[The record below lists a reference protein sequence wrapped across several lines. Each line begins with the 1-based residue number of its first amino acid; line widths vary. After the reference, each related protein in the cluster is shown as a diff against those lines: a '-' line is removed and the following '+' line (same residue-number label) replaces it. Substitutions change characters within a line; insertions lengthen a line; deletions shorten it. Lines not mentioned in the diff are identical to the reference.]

1 MILHA
6 EFDGGADPF
15 EGSRDLVLRGLPAD
29 ARVLAARATITPVDP
44 SGGRDPFAEEI
55 RFPATSSGPGAVG
68 TWGAT
73 QVRGTGFTEIDF
85 HTRRT
90 LAGFSGDQIGGA
102 NLQIDLG
109 GSFVAVDP
117 QGGFAPPGSPLAL
130 PNDGVVPGVA
140 SSRVRLSRVGFSPAV
155 TLVRVRS
162 LPTNVTFGLAGR
174 PALFFQAGE
183 LGVARA
189 TADFGSLLAGF
200 LAEAGPIENGAYALP
215 FVLRSDSIA
224 RLRVA
229 IEIEYLR
236 TTAILPP
243 GLPEAKLAYDLATV
257 PRTGSAP
264 LEIAL
269 PAAAVPVAAACAGK
283 IVGPFADT
291 RIAWGPLGDEA
302 NDAGGTVPISP
313 TQSAAQPLA
322 LPDRPDGYAIVA
334 VDLRLAALDP
344 KVKLTLDLRA
354 NDSKKPGTTSLL
366 SAPVP
371 FERSRTGDG
380 GETWFSVELPRPLTL
395 RSAEDRMAWVLLQS
409 AEGEAAWSVAA
420 ADAGAG
426 PLQASQDGGFSYR
439 ARLTESG
446 VPLAA
451 QLRLRERPEGFRMP
465 LSAQLGHGADAVR
478 VDLSRLSPRG
488 KVSFEL
494 SIPEIA
500 AGISAALDKA
510 QSAGGPGGG
519 ERLVDPAFAR
529 WAAEGNE
536 IGSPRPIPLG
546 TEAAAPLVAFA
557 PDGRTAI
564 GVVGNPTSGRPHLVA
579 WDTETLVEGW
589 RLILDFGSNDAFGPP
604 IGLAVD
610 PAGRFVYLLQSAGLA
625 VVDLG
630 DLVGPR
636 LLGAPIALAEGA
648 FSPSALA
655 ISDEGFQLAVA
666 GSADG
671 GIESG
676 PMVKLFDAEMLVDL
690 VRQGT
695 ATATRMRTIDLDS
708 DPVDLAF
715 SGDGARLYVLTAEP
729 ELKPVTGAA
738 AGGPTGRLSAHDLR
752 TAGLPVQIPF
762 DGTPRALGRVADG
775 SAAGESALLVLHANR
790 LDRYDAESLALAE
803 PSLALPGGQGF
814 AALAVE
820 PGGARALL
828 VGAGGFLAVGL
839 APGALRRLP
848 VPSGFGSN
856 GAIAVSPLG
865 DRAVAVP
872 LSTDGAASNRPL
884 QVIPL
889 GTPHPLDWTATAG
902 RALPFSLSGTAG
914 RGVLLGELETAE
926 LSTQHPLPTAPLG
939 PSALSQVVAA
949 VPGRTYELS
958 FFALAQGEARA
969 EVLWRAASGAT
980 LGIETLPIA
989 ARIRTATG
997 GGPTFHRGRFTA
1009 RAETVA
1015 AEVRFVAEDGLALI
1029 RDASFREPD
1038 NALAAG
1044 DLRGAVG
1051 TVWRQQP
1058 ATAPGFRIA
1067 ALGAETSGSRVSN
1080 AGAAPV
1086 TLRQEV
1092 AAEPGAPFELR
1103 LRSQL
1108 ESGPS
1113 PRVDLRFLAA
1123 DGTEVGTAV
1132 GIEIPAYGFD
1142 NALALGTVPGN
1153 TAHAEVMFTVP
1164 AGSSVRIDAIELQLV
1179 PRVRI
1184 PLTFLAEAAG
1194 ELSVIGG
1201 TIAWDL
1207 ADANAPRAGTA
1218 LRPGTGPQPPPEP
1231 LPPPTPPPGA
1241 PGEDECGCDD
1251 DSSAASPQAAPALR
1265 PVQAEPIEIKGI
1277 GLRRAEILRTRGI
1290 ATTDALLAAD
1300 PRELARVLPGVSEKM
1315 AVEFIRQARLLAG

>member
-6 EFDGGADPF
+6 EFDGGDAPF
-15 EGSRDLVLRGLPAD
+15 EGARDLVLRGLPAD

-55 RFPATSSGPGAVG
+55 RFPATSSGPGAAG

-73 QVRGTGFTEIDF
+73 QVRGTGFVEIDF
-85 HTRRT
+85 HARRT
-90 LAGFSGDQIGGA
+90 LAGFSGDQIAGA

-109 GSFVAVDP
+109 GSFVAVDA
-117 QGGFAPPGSPLAL
+117 QGGFAPPGSPLSL

-140 SSRVRLSRVGFSPAV
+140 GSRVRLSRVGFAPAV

-162 LPTNVTFGLAGR
+162 LPTNVTLALSGR

-183 LGVARA
+183 LGVART
-189 TADFGSLLAGF
+189 TADFGSLLAGY
-200 LAEAGPIENGAYALP
+200 LAEGAPIENGAYALP

-224 RLRVA
+224 RLRIA

-236 TTAILPP
+236 TTSILPP
-243 GLPEAKLAYDLATV
+243 GLPEAKLPYDLSTV
-257 PRTGSAP
+257 PRAGSAP
-264 LEIAL
+264 LEVAL
-269 PAAAVPVAAACAGK
+269 PAAAVPVAAASVGK
-283 IVGPFADT
+283 IVGRFADT
-291 RIAWGPLGDEA
+291 RIVWGPLGDEA
-302 NDAGGTVPISP
+302 NGAGGTVPISP

-344 KVKLTLDLRA
+344 KVKLTLDICA
-354 NDSKKPGTTSLL
+354 NDSGKPSAVSLL
-366 SAPVP
+366 GAPVP

-380 GETWFSVELPRPLTL
+380 GETWFSVELARPLTL
-395 RSAEDRMAWVLLQS
+395 QGAEDRNAWVLLQS

-420 ADAGAG
+420 ADAGAV
-426 PLQASQDGGFSYR
+426 PLQASEDGGFSYR
-439 ARLTESG
+439 AVLNEDG
-446 VPLAA
+446 APLAA
-451 QLRLRERPEGFRMP
+451 LLRVRERPAGFRMP
-465 LSAQLGHGADAVR
+465 LWAQLGGGADAVR
-478 VDLSRLSPRG
+478 VDLSYLSPLG
-488 KVSFEL
+488 KVAFDL

-510 QSAGGPGGG
+510 RGTDAAAGG

-529 WAAEGNE
+529 WAAEGDE

-546 TEAAAPLVAFA
+546 EATAAPLIAFA
-557 PDGRTAI
+557 PDGRTAF
-564 GVVGNPTSGRPHLVA
+564 GVVGNSRSGAAHLVA
-579 WDTETLVEGW
+579 WDTETLAEAW
-589 RLILDFGSNDAFGPP
+589 RLALDFGSNDRGGPP
-604 IGLAVD
+604 FGLAVD
-610 PAGRFVYLLQSAGLA
+610 PAGRFVYLLQSPGLA
-625 VVDLG
+625 VVDLA
-630 DLVGPR
+630 GPR

-655 ISDEGFQLAVA
+655 ISDDGSQLAVA
-666 GSADG
+666 GFDSL
-671 GIESG
+671 ESG
-676 PMVKLFDAEMLVDL
+676 PKVALFDAELLVDL
-690 VRQGT
+690 VRQAT
-695 ATATRMRTIDLDS
+695 ATATRLRTIDLDGN
-708 DPVDLAF
+708 PIDLAF
-715 SGDGARLYVLTAEP
+715 SEDGARLYVLSAEP
-729 ELKPVTGAA
+729 EVIGAVASATG
-738 AGGPTGRLSAHDLR
+738 PMGRLAAHDLQI
-752 TAGLPVQIPF
+752 TGLPNHVLF
-762 DGTPRALGRVADG
+762 DGIPRALAPAGDG
-775 SAAGESALLVLHANR
+775 ILVLHPNR
-790 LDRYDAESLALAE
+790 LDRYDALTLALAE
-803 PSLALPGGQGF
+803 PSLPLAGQGF

-820 PGGARALL
+820 PGGERALL
-828 VGAGGFLAVGL
+828 VGASGFLAVGL
-839 APGALRRLP
+839 AADGLRRLP
-848 VPSGFGSN
+848 VPSGFGAN
-856 GAIAVSPLG
+856 GAIAGSPLG

-884 QVIPL
+884 WVIPL

-902 RALPFSLSGTAG
+902 RVLPFSLAGTAG
-914 RGVLLGELETAE
+914 RGVLLGEPETAE
-926 LSTQHPLPTAPLG
+926 LSNQSRLPAAPLG

-969 EVLWRAASGAT
+969 EVLWRTASGAM
-980 LGIETLPIA
+980 LGIETLSIA
-989 ARIRTATG
+989 ARIRTPTRG
-997 GGPTFHRGRFTA
+997 GGPTLHRGRFTA

-1015 AEVRFVAEDGLALI
+1015 AEVRFVAEDGLALV
-1029 RDASFREPD
+1029 RDASFREPE
-1038 NALAAG
+1038 NVLAAG

-1051 TVWRQQP
+1051 TVWQQQP

-1067 ALGAETSGSRVSN
+1067 ALVTEISGSHVSN

-1086 TLRQEV
+1086 VLRQEV
-1092 AAEPGAPFELR
+1092 AAEPGVPFELR
-1103 LRSQL
+1103 LRSQR

-1113 PRVDLRFLAA
+1113 PRIDLHFLAT
-1123 DGTEVGTAV
+1123 DGAEVGTAV

-1142 NALALGTVPGN
+1142 NALALGMVPGN
-1153 TAHAEVMFTVP
+1153 TAHAEVVFTVP
-1164 AGSSVRIDAIELQLV
+1164 AGSSVRVDAIELQLV
-1179 PRVRI
+1179 PQVRI

-1218 LRPGTGPQPPPEP
+1218 SRPGTGPHPSPEP

-1241 PGEDECGCDD
+1241 PGDDDCGCDD
-1251 DSSAASPQAAPALR
+1251 DSPAAPPQASLAPRAV
-1265 PVQAEPIEIKGI
+1265 PAQSVAPIEIKGI
-1277 GLRRAEILRTRGI
+1277 GPRRAEILRTRGI